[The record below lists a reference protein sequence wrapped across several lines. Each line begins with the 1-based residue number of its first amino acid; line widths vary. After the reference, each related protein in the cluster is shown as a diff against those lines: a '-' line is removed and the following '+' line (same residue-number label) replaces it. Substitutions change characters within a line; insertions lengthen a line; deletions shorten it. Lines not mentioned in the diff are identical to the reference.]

1 MGDLAVMEFKNR
13 CDADA
18 LLSALGELQKKAV
31 IELEDS
37 ALFVKSKTGEIDVEH
52 TRDFFAQL
60 PTSGALYFGF
70 LGAVIGWI
78 LSSASLGGALL
89 GLQIGLVAGFG
100 FGTIAGWLSNT
111 GVPDFLIKKMA
122 TEIEP
127 GNVAL
132 FLSVRGSLASERVL
146 EVLKSFGGHLL
157 HTSLAP
163 DEEALLKK
171 AMA

>member
-18 LLSALGELQKKAV
+18 FLFALGELQEKAV

-37 ALFVKSKTGEIDVEH
+37 ALFVKDRSGEGDVEH
-52 TRDFFAQL
+52 SRDFFAQL

-78 LSSASLGGALL
+78 LSGAHFGGAFL
-89 GLQIGLVAGFG
+89 GLQVGLVAGFA

-111 GVPDFLIKKMA
+111 GVPDILIKKMGG
-122 TEIEP
+122 EIEP

-132 FLSVRGSLASERVL
+132 FLSVRGSLTSDRVL
-146 EVLKSFGGHLL
+146 EVVRRFGGHLL

-163 DEEALLKK
+163 KEEALLKK
-171 AMA
+171 ALA